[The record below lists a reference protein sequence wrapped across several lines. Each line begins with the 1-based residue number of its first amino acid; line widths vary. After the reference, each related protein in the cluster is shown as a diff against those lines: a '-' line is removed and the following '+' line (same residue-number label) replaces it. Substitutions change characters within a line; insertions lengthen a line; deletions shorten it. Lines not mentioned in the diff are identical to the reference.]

1 MMQIPIDDIVIK
13 KRVRE
18 DLGDLSK
25 LMESMRAYG
34 LMNPIVIN
42 TRQELIAGQRR
53 LESAKRLGWKTIEA
67 HIVERESAVEQ
78 LEMEL
83 DENIHR
89 RNLTAME
96 LAGAYSRLD
105 TLKNPGFF
113 RRIFQALG
121 TFFSKIFGIF
131 RRKK

>member
-1 MMQIPIDDIVIK
+1 MQIPLEEIVVK

-18 DLGDLSK
+18 ELGDLSK

-34 LMNPIVIN
+34 LINPILIN
-42 TRQELIAGQRR
+42 TRKELIAGERR

-67 HIVERESAVEQ
+67 HMVERDSGVDQ

-96 LAGAYSRLD
+96 LANAYSRLEKM
-105 TLKNPGFF
+105 KNPGFF
-113 RRIFQALG
+113 RRILNALG
-121 TFFSKIFGIF
+121 SFFSKIIGIF
-131 RRKK
+131 RRRS

>member
-1 MMQIPIDDIVIK
+1 MQVPIEDVLIK

-25 LMESMRAYG
+25 LMESLRSYG

-42 TRQELIAGQRR
+42 TKYELIAGERR
-53 LESAKRLGWKTIEA
+53 LESARRLGWKTIEA
-67 HIVERESAVEQ
+67 HIVERNSGIDQ

-96 LAGAYSRLD
+96 LAGAYSRLER
-105 TLKNPGFF
+105 LKNPGIF
-113 RRIFQALG
+113 RRILLAIG
-121 TFFSKIFGIF
+121 RFFSRFFGLF
-131 RRKK
+131 SRK

>member
-1 MMQIPIDDIVIK
+1 MQVPIDDISVK

-42 TRQELIAGQRR
+42 TRQELIAGERR

-67 HIVERESAVEQ
+67 HIVERDSTIDQ

-96 LAGAYSRLD
+96 LANAYSRLD
-105 TLKNPGFF
+105 KLKNPGFF
-113 RRIFQALG
+113 RRIKMAIVR
-121 TFFSKIFGIF
+121 FFRGITSIF
-131 RRKK
+131 RKR

>member
-1 MMQIPIDDIVIK
+1 MQIPIEDITVK

-34 LMNPIVIN
+34 LMNPIVVN

-67 HIVERESAVEQ
+67 HIVERDSAVDQ

-96 LAGAYSRLD
+96 LANAYAKLDRL
-105 TLKNPGFF
+105 KHPGFF
-113 RRIFQALG
+113 RRILQSIG
-121 TFFSKIFGIF
+121 RFFSRVFSIFG
-131 RRKK
+131 R

>member
-1 MMQIPIDDIVIK
+1 MQIPIEDVVVK

-18 DLGDLSK
+18 DLGDISR

-42 TRQELIAGQRR
+42 STHELIAGERR
-53 LESAKRLGWKTIEA
+53 LESARRLGWKTIEA
-67 HIVERESAVEQ
+67 HIVDRDSQVDQ

-96 LAGAYSRLD
+96 LAAAYSKLEH
-105 TLKNPGFF
+105 LKNPGFF
-113 RRIFQALG
+113 RRILNAVSGFFRR
-121 TFFSKIFGIF
+121 FFSIFS
-131 RRKK
+131 RKK

>member
-1 MMQIPIDDIVIK
+1 MQIPIEDIVVK

-53 LESAKRLGWKTIEA
+53 LEAAKRLGWKTIEA
-67 HIVERESAVEQ
+67 HIVERSSSIDQ

-96 LAGAYSRLD
+96 LANAYSKLD
-105 TLKNPGFF
+105 RMKNPGFF
-113 RRIFQALG
+113 RRVLQAIRNFLSRIAG
-121 TFFSKIFGIF
+121 LFSKS
-131 RRKK
+131 R